1 MLKGKIISIE
11 YRGLTNWR
19 LIIDR
24 KVKDFTTRQSLES
37 YLVWVFDKVK
47 DQNKKELLKQDME
60 KLFEKR

>member
-24 KVKDFTTRQSLES
+24 KVKDFTTRESLEH

-47 DQNKKELLKQDME
+47 DSDKKELLKQDME
-60 KLFEKR
+60 KLFGK